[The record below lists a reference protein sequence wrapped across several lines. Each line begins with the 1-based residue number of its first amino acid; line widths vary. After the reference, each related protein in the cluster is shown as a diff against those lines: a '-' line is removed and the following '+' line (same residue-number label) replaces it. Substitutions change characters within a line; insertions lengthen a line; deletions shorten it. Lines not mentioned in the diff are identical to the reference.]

1 MRNMRMFWMVI
12 RRCHFE
18 RFFLIFAISFFI
30 VAIAVRFHEPGISN
44 YGDALWYT
52 FVSCT
57 TIGFGDFTVVTPL
70 CRFLT
75 VFLTVYEI
83 ILVAL
88 LSGVIVSHY
97 LEVIRRR
104 ESEAAVVFLDKL
116 EHLTE
121 LSYDEL
127 LEIQT
132 KARRLK

>member
-1 MRNMRMFWMVI
+1 MRNLHMFWLVV

-18 RFFLIFAISFFI
+18 KFLFGFVISYFSASVIIRFF
-30 VAIAVRFHEPGISN
+30 EPGIGSF
-44 YGDALWYT
+44 GDALWYT

-57 TIGFGDFTVVTPL
+57 TIGFGDLTTVTTL
-70 CRFLT
+70 GRILT

-104 ESEAAVVFLDKL
+104 EQEAAVIFLDKL